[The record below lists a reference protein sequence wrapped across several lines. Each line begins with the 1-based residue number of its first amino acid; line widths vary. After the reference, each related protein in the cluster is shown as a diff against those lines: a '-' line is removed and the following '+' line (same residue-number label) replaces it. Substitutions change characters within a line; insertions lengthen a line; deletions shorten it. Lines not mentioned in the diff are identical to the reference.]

1 MSLVIYLLPLQF
13 LSDGF
18 VFQGYSNSAINL
30 IVLLLGL
37 LQCTVVCVIDH
48 CAFAIPYLR
57 MIMFG
62 KK

>member
-18 VFQGYSNSAINL
+18 VFQGYSNSAITL

-37 LQCTVVCVIDH
+37 LQCTVACVIDH
-48 CAFAIPYLR
+48 CVFAIPYLR